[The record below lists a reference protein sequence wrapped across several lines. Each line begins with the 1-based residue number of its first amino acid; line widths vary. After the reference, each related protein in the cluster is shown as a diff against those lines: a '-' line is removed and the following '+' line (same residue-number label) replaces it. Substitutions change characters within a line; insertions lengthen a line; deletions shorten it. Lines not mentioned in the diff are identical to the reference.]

1 MSIETRRKVS
11 YEYGSFKSYFS
22 ICYKLTEY
30 KNIPA
35 LQTFFKII
43 YYNLE
48 KLKQSYLHVTFILVL
63 SSRCMLKYSHIIK
76 NYSVYVCMYISQ
88 LYYFIFNCIF

>member
-1 MSIETRRKVS
+1 MMSIETRRKVS

-30 KNIPA
+30 KNTFR

-76 NYSVYVCMYISQ
+76 NYSVYVYVYITII
-88 LYYFIFNCIF
+88 LFHF